1 MSRKSNTEER
11 RHQITTAF
19 LKVLAEAG
27 YERAT
32 VIAVAK
38 EAALTP
44 GLIHYHFK
52 SKREI
57 LLNLVESLVFVSS
70 QRYQQLS
77 QGVKSPHDALFAY
90 IDARLAKG
98 DDAQPEAVAA
108 WVMIGAE
115 AVRDS
120 EVRTI
125 FQAAIRSELDLASSL
140 IKECLKAENKRT
152 KQAATLAAG
161 FVAFME
167 GSFQLASAAQEVMPQ
182 GYAARTAKQMM
193 MAAILSEE
201 SRN

>member
-11 RHQITTAF
+11 KQQIITAF
-19 LKVLAEAG
+19 LKVLAETG

-32 VIAVAK
+32 IMAVAK
-38 EAALTP
+38 VAALTP

-52 SKREI
+52 NKREI
-57 LLNLVESLVFVSS
+57 LLCLVESLVCVSS
-70 QRYQQLS
+70 QRYQKLR
-77 QGVKSPHDALFAY
+77 QGTETPRDALFAY

-98 DDAQPEAVAA
+98 DGAQPEAVAA

-120 EVRTI
+120 GVRTV
-125 FQAAIRSELDLASSL
+125 FQAAIRSELDIASHL
-140 IKECLKAENKRT
+140 IKDCLKAENKRT

-161 FVAFME
+161 LVAFME

-182 GYAARTAKQMM
+182 AYAARTAKQMM